1 MKSRAIISRRISR
14 SWFVSAALASL
25 LAASLCAAQQKP
37 LTVLEGK
44 LLTTQGDCPLLK
56 IGGRDQPLTA
66 DTPHLYHT
74 MQDKRLDGRE
84 VRLEGIAKP
93 DGSFEVHW
101 LYTLHDGKVFRVRY
115 FCYTCNIVALEPGPC
130 VCCQQ
135 PVELQEI
142 PVEKSEN

>member
-1 MKSRAIISRRISR
+1 MKSPPTISRQLSVF
-14 SWFVSAALASL
+14 WLLALASL

-56 IGGRDQPLTA
+56 IGGRDQTLTA

>member
-1 MKSRAIISRRISR
+1 MKSSSTISRQLSIS
-14 SWFVSAALASL
+14 WLLALTSL
-25 LAASLCAAQQKP
+25 LTASLCAAQQKP

-56 IGGRDQPLTA
+56 IGGRDRTLTA

-142 PVEKSEN
+142 PVDMSEN

>member
-1 MKSRAIISRRISR
+1 MGTL
-14 SWFVSAALASL
+14 WVLTLALASL
-25 LAASLCAAQQKP
+25 LIPTLRAAQQKP

-44 LLTTQGDCPLLK
+44 LLSAHGDCPLLK
-56 IGGRDQPLTA
+56 MDGRDQTLTA

-115 FCYTCNIVALEPGPC
+115 FCSTCNIVALEPGPC

-142 PVEKSEN
+142 PVENSEN

>member
-1 MKSRAIISRRISR
+1 VK
-14 SWFVSAALASL
+14 SAAPTPSRLRTAWLLALTSVF
-25 LAASLCAAQQKP
+25 AASLCAAPQKP

-56 IGGRDQPLTA
+56 IGGRNQTLTA

-115 FCYTCNIVALEPGPC
+115 FCSTCNIVALEPGPC

>member
-1 MKSRAIISRRISR
+1 M
-14 SWFVSAALASL
+14 
-25 LAASLCAAQQKP
+25 
-37 LTVLEGK
+37 
-44 LLTTQGDCPLLK
+44 LK
-56 IGGRDQPLTA
+56 IGGRDQTLTA